1 VPVQQK
7 MTTQD
12 GSTPKAIFLPV
23 LVTLIA
29 LCLGAAAAL
38 TLLTP
43 NTAAPAGPAELS
55 LVAQRL
61 PYEAQ
66 NALRGEASAF
76 DALAKSSARLKS
88 LRAAG
93 NAGAGNAADAA
104 AWNKLSEGVRTVS
117 DARAAVETIQAS
129 NQEARELAPKLLSEL
144 GDLAS
149 AVGVQKLEGMSRYL
163 ERFELMVQ
171 RIQQDL
177 SGLASGV
184 SDAAPAAQ
192 RLADSLEFLNQ
203 VVRGLSGEESGLAL
217 TRVTGGADAEQRL
230 KAVVARNQQFAN
242 SVRKAIGAAESL
254 SKAQVAARGLPS
266 VAGTLAAQLGDA
278 AAPRVDSGAS
288 YKPWVLALLG
298 LAAALFAAL
307 VWTYRKSVNVRRSS
321 ELRVRENERNQ
332 EAIMR
337 LLDELSSLADG
348 DLTVQATVTED
359 ITGAIADSINYA
371 IEALRELVTTINDS
385 AIQLDG
391 AAKQT
396 QSTAAH
402 MAKASSAQS
411 RQISAASE
419 SMADMA
425 ASIEEVSGNSE
436 RCSDVARHSVD
447 IAHKGGDA
455 VRRTIDGMNAIRE
468 TIQET
473 SKRIKRLG
481 ESSQEI
487 GNIVELINDIA
498 EQTNILALN
507 ASIQASMAGE
517 AGRGFAVVA
526 DEVQRLAE
534 RAANATKQIEVLVR
548 TIQTDTNEAV
558 VSMERSTTDVVGG
571 ALLAENAGAAL
582 EEIEQVSNQIAS
594 LVQNISA
601 SARQQAA
608 VSGNISKNMQVV
620 REISTQTAEGST
632 ATSTSIAKLAALSAQ
647 LRKSVAGFRLPDYGG
662 GTTTVG
668 ATSSRLRALIEPAG
682 APNPGS
688 SNGTGAPVAAA
699 PVGGSAPVSAGGMGA
714 TNSSSAGNSGKIRKA
729 SGFGG

>member
-1 VPVQQK
+1 
-7 MTTQD
+7 MNMRD
-12 GSTPKAIFLPV
+12 ISTPKSTLLPA
-23 LVTLIA
+23 LVAVIL
-29 LCLGAAAAL
+29 LCLAGAAVL
-38 TLLTP
+38 TLLTHGASP
-43 NTAAPAGPAELS
+43 AAAPASEAPLI
-55 LVAQRL
+55 LQRL
-61 PYEAQ
+61 PFEAQ
-66 NALRGEASAF
+66 NALRGEATAF
-76 DALAKSSARLKS
+76 DALAKSVARINGLRSALTDDKTP
-88 LRAAG
+88 
-93 NAGAGNAADAA
+93 DP
-104 AWNKLSEGVRTVS
+104 AWNKLT
-117 DARAAVETIQAS
+117 DAASKVTEARKAVETIGAA
-129 NQEARELAPKLLSEL
+129 NQEAREIAPKLLSEL
-144 GDLAS
+144 GDLMS

-163 ERFELMVQ
+163 ERFELTVQ
-171 RIQQDL
+171 RVQQELNGL
-177 SGLASGV
+177 SSGV
-184 SDAAPAAQ
+184 GDAAHTAQ

-203 VVRGLSGEESGLAL
+203 VMRGLSGEESGLAL
-217 TRVTGGADAEQRL
+217 TRVTGSDAEQRL
-230 KAVVARNQQFAN
+230 KTVVQRNQQFGT

-254 SKAQVAARGLPS
+254 SKAQVAARTLPALAGGLAS
-266 VAGTLAAQLGDA
+266 GLGDSASQKDTGGSYKALILILLAVA
-278 AAPRVDSGAS
+278 AAS
-288 YKPWVLALLG
+288 LG
-298 LAAALFAAL
+298 ALFWVVL
-307 VWTYRKSVNVRRSS
+307 KSVSARRTT

-371 IEALRELVTTINDS
+371 VEALRELVTTINDS

-396 QSTAAH
+396 QAAAAH
-402 MAKASSAQS
+402 MVKASGAQS
-411 RQISAASE
+411 RQISSASE
-419 SMADMA
+419 SMEDMA
-425 ASIEEVSGNSE
+425 ASIEEVSGNAE

-468 TIQET
+468 AIQET

-582 EEIEQVSNQIAS
+582 EEIEQVSNQIAN

-608 VSGNISKNMQVV
+608 ASGNISKNMQVV
-620 REISTQTAEGST
+620 REISSQTAEGST

-647 LRKSVAGFRLPDYGG
+647 LRKSVAGFRLPDFGA

-668 ATSSRLRALIEPAG
+668 APPAALP
-682 APNPGS
+682 P
-688 SNGTGAPVAAA
+688 AAA
-699 PVGGSAPVSAGGMGA
+699 TPPMSDPVSL
-714 TNSSSAGNSGKIRKA
+714 SNSGRLRKA
-729 SGFGG
+729 SGVGA

>member
-1 VPVQQK
+1 
-7 MTTQD
+7 MNAMNTR
-12 GSTPKAIFLPV
+12 TPSSSAAQLLPWLFGLAV
-23 LVTLIA
+23 LGL
-29 LCLGAAAAL
+29 LAAGAL
-38 TLLTP
+38 TYLSP
-43 NTAAPAGPAELS
+43 VAATGSSPAERLA
-55 LVAQRL
+55 LDMQRV
-61 PYEAQ
+61 PFEAQ
-66 NALRGEASAF
+66 NALRGEQSAF
-76 DALAKSSARLKS
+76 DALSSTGAHIKTLRADLGDARL
-88 LRAAG
+88 
-93 NAGAGNAADAA
+93 AADPNWVKLQGSIDSVAA
-104 AWNKLSEGVRTVS
+104 ARGAVDGIGAASQDVR
-117 DARAAVETIQAS
+117 D
-129 NQEARELAPKLLSEL
+129 LAPKLLSEM

-149 AVGVQKLEGMSRYL
+149 AVGVQKLDGMSRYL
-163 ERFELMVQ
+163 ERFELTVQ

-177 SGLASGV
+177 AGLAGGV
-184 SDAAPAAQ
+184 TGAAPAAQ

-203 VVRGLSGEESGLAL
+203 VVRGLSGEDSGLAL
-217 TRVTGGADAEQRL
+217 AKVTGPDAEQKL
-230 KAVVARNQQFAN
+230 KVVAQRNQQFAA
-242 SVRKAIGAAESL
+242 SVRKAIGAAEPL
-254 SKAQVAARGLPS
+254 AKAQGAARDLSVAAGALG
-266 VAGTLAAQLGDA
+266 AGVKNAVPAAPQQGASIGVLAALG
-278 AAPRVDSGAS
+278 VS
-288 YKPWVLALLG
+288 LLS
-298 LAAALFAAL
+298 LAAL
-307 VWTYRKSVNVRRSS
+307 VWLYLKTINVRRTA

-371 IEALRELVTTINDS
+371 IEALRGLVTTINDT

-391 AAKQT
+391 ATRQT
-396 QSTAAH
+396 QAAASH
-402 MAKASSAQS
+402 MAKASGAQS

-608 VSGNISKNMQVV
+608 ASGNISKNMQVV
-620 REISTQTAEGST
+620 REISTQAAESST
-632 ATSTSIAKLAALSAQ
+632 ATSTSISKLALLAGL
-647 LRKSVAGFRLPDYGG
+647 LRKSVAGFRLPSFGG
-662 GTTTVG
+662 ANATTAIPIPTG
-668 ATSSRLRALIEPAG
+668 ATSARLPALNDRISMDTGIKEVLIKEPDQ
-682 APNPGS
+682 
-688 SNGTGAPVAAA
+688 
-699 PVGGSAPVSAGGMGA
+699 
-714 TNSSSAGNSGKIRKA
+714 IRKV
-729 SGFGG
+729 SGFGS

>member
-1 VPVQQK
+1 
-7 MTTQD
+7 M
-12 GSTPKAIFLPV
+12 
-23 LVTLIA
+23 
-29 LCLGAAAAL
+29 LCLIIAAVLTAL
-38 TLLTP
+38 TRNSAP
-43 NTAAPAGPAELS
+43 VAAPAEQLS
-55 LVAQRL
+55 LVVQRM
-61 PYEAQ
+61 PFEAQ
-66 NALRGEASAF
+66 NALRGESSAF
-76 DALAKSSARLKS
+76 DALAKSAARLKS
-88 LRAAG
+88 LRNG
-93 NAGAGNAADAA
+93 MPGSGDAA
-104 AWNKLSEGVRTVS
+104 AWSKLNDGVAAVAE
-117 DARAAVETIQAS
+117 ARPAVETIQAS
-129 NQEARELAPKLLSEL
+129 NQEVRELAPKLLSEL
-144 GDLAS
+144 GDLGS
-149 AVGVQKLEGMSRYL
+149 SVGVQKLEGMSRYL
-163 ERFELMVQ
+163 ERFELTVQ

-177 SGLASGV
+177 NGLSSGV
-184 SDAAPAAQ
+184 SDAGPSAQ

-203 VVRGLSGEESGLAL
+203 VIRGLSGEESGIAIQK
-217 TRVTGGADAEQRL
+217 VTGADPEQRL
-230 KAVVARNQQFAN
+230 KTVVQRNQQYTN
-242 SVRKAIGAAESL
+242 SVRKAIGAAEPL
-254 SKAQVAARGLPS
+254 AKAQAAARALP
-266 VAGTLAAQLGDA
+266 ALANTLATQLGS
-278 AAPRVDSGAS
+278 AAPRVESGGG
-288 YKPWVLALLG
+288 YKIWILALLT
-298 LAAALFAAL
+298 LAALLVAAL
-307 VWTYRKSVNVRRSS
+307 AWVYSKTADKRRSN

-396 QSTAAH
+396 QGAAAH

-447 IAHKGGDA
+447 VAHKGGDA

-620 REISTQTAEGST
+620 REISSQTAEGST

-647 LRKSVAGFRLPDYGG
+647 LRKSVAGFRLPDF
-662 GTTTVG
+662 GTG
-668 ATSSRLRALIEPAG
+668 ATSGKLPALKEPA
-682 APNPGS
+682 APAPRQPAPASPGK
-688 SNGTGAPVAAA
+688 
-699 PVGGSAPVSAGGMGA
+699 M
-714 TNSSSAGNSGKIRKA
+714 RKA
-729 SGFGG
+729 SGIGA

>member
-1 VPVQQK
+1 
-7 MTTQD
+7 MNL
-12 GSTPKAIFLPV
+12 LPV
-23 LVTLIA
+23 LAALVV
-29 LCLGAAAAL
+29 LCLAAAAAL
-38 TLLTP
+38 TVITRGS
-43 NTAAPAGPAELS
+43 APSAPSAELS
-55 LVAQRL
+55 LVVQRV

-66 NALRGEASAF
+66 NALRGESSAF
-76 DALAKSSARLKS
+76 EALAKSVARLKS
-88 LRAAG
+88 LHGAVPDKEEG
-93 NAGAGNAADAA
+93 IGAGTAGGAN
-104 AWNKLSEGVRTVS
+104 WKKLNDSVNTVGE
-117 DARAAVETIQAS
+117 ARSAVESIQAS
-129 NQEARELAPKLLSEL
+129 NREARELAPKLLSEL

-177 SGLASGV
+177 NGLASGV

-203 VVRGLSGEESGLAL
+203 VMRGLSGEESGLAL
-217 TRVTGGADAEQRL
+217 AKVTGADAEQRL
-230 KAVVARNQQFAN
+230 KTVVARNQQYGN
-242 SVRKAIGAAESL
+242 SVRKAIGAAEAL
-254 SKAQVAARGLPS
+254 SKAQAAARTLPS
-266 VAGTLAAQLGDA
+266 VASTLAAELGDA
-278 AAPRVDSGAS
+278 PSSRESSGPD
-288 YKPWVLALLG
+288 YKPWILTLLG
-298 LAAALFAAL
+298 LAAALLAAL
-307 VWTYRKSVNVRRSS
+307 AWTYLKSVNMRRTS

-391 AAKQT
+391 ATKQT
-396 QSTAAH
+396 QAAAAH

-411 RQISAASE
+411 RQISSASE

-582 EEIEQVSNQIAS
+582 EEIEQVSNQIAN

-608 VSGNISKNMQVV
+608 ASGNISKNMQVV
-620 REISTQTAEGST
+620 REISSQTAEGST

-647 LRKSVAGFRLPDYGG
+647 LRKSVSGFRLPDYGG
-662 GTTTVG
+662 GTTTIG
-668 ATSSRLRALIEPAG
+668 ASSTRLPAMIEPPVADG
-682 APNPGS
+682 KGS
-688 SNGTGAPVAAA
+688 SA
-699 PVGGSAPVSAGGMGA
+699 
-714 TNSSSAGNSGKIRKA
+714 SSTGNSAKMRKA
-729 SGFGG
+729 SGFGA

>member
-1 VPVQQK
+1 
-7 MTTQD
+7 MNT
-12 GSTPKAIFLPV
+12 SEPKTLKSNLLPFLLAGIV
-23 LVTLIA
+23 
-29 LCLGAAAAL
+29 LCLGGAAVL
-38 TLLTP
+38 TFLTR
-43 NTAAPAGPAELS
+43 TGAPAASPGAQLS
-55 LVAQRL
+55 FLVRSV
-61 PYEAQ
+61 PVEAQ
-66 NALRGEASAF
+66 NALRGDVSEF
-76 DALAKSSARLKS
+76 DALGQTLSRIKGLRSAWGDAKVSADPAWNKMI
-88 LRAAG
+88 
-93 NAGAGNAADAA
+93 DAA
-104 AWNKLSEGVRTVS
+104 AAVGE
-117 DARAAVETIQAS
+117 ARSAVAAIQAA
-129 NQEARELAPKLLSEL
+129 NQETRDLAPKLLSEL

-149 AVGVQKLEGMSRYL
+149 AVGGQKLEGMTRTL
-163 ERFELMVQ
+163 ERFELTVQ
-171 RIQQDL
+171 RVQQEL
-177 SGLASGV
+177 SGLSSGV
-184 SDAAPAAQ
+184 SDAAPTAQ
-192 RLADSLEFLNQ
+192 RLADNLEFLGQ
-203 VVRGLSGEESGLAL
+203 VIRGLSGEESGLAL
-217 TRVTGGADAEQRL
+217 SRVTGPDAEQRL
-230 KAVVARNQQFAN
+230 NIVVQRNQQFAI
-242 SVRKAIGAAESL
+242 SVRKAISASEPL
-254 SKAQVAARGLPS
+254 SKAQAAARTLPALAS
-266 VAGTLAAQLGDA
+266 GLAAKVGDA
-278 AAPRVDSGAS
+278 PAAEVDSGSS
-288 YKPWVLALLG
+288 YKPLILSLLG
-298 LAAALFAAL
+298 IAAVLLGALTLFFF
-307 VWTYRKSVNVRRSS
+307 KSLNARRAT
-321 ELRVRENERNQ
+321 EVRVRENERNQ

-396 QSTAAH
+396 QSAAAH
-402 MAKASSAQS
+402 MAKASGAQS

-419 SMADMA
+419 SMEDMA

-436 RCSDVARHSVD
+436 RCADVARHSVD

-608 VSGNISKNMQVV
+608 ASGNISKNMQVV
-620 REISTQTAEGST
+620 REISSQTAEGTT

-647 LRKSVAGFRLPDYGG
+647 LRKSVMGFRLPDYGA

-668 ATSSRLRALIEPAG
+668 S
-682 APNPGS
+682 
-688 SNGTGAPVAAA
+688 APVALAA
-699 PVGGSAPVSAGGMGA
+699 SPNDPMNVATSARL
-714 TNSSSAGNSGKIRKA
+714 RKA
-729 SGFGG
+729 SGAGG

>member
-1 VPVQQK
+1 VVQ
-7 MTTQD
+7 
-12 GSTPKAIFLPV
+12 
-23 LVTLIA
+23 
-29 LCLGAAAAL
+29 
-38 TLLTP
+38 
-43 NTAAPAGPAELS
+43 
-55 LVAQRL
+55 
-61 PYEAQ
+61 
-66 NALRGEASAF
+66 
-76 DALAKSSARLKS
+76 
-88 LRAAG
+88 
-93 NAGAGNAADAA
+93 
-104 AWNKLSEGVRTVS
+104 
-117 DARAAVETIQAS
+117 
-129 NQEARELAPKLLSEL
+129 
-144 GDLAS
+144 
-149 AVGVQKLEGMSRYL
+149 
-163 ERFELMVQ
+163 
-171 RIQQDL
+171 
-177 SGLASGV
+177 
-184 SDAAPAAQ
+184 
-192 RLADSLEFLNQ
+192 
-203 VVRGLSGEESGLAL
+203 
-217 TRVTGGADAEQRL
+217 
-230 KAVVARNQQFAN
+230 RNQQFAAA
-242 SVRKAIGAAESL
+242 VRKAIAAAEPL
-254 SKAQVAARGLPS
+254 SKAQAAARSMPAESGALAQKLGDTPPAGSDGDSGYKSLILILLGVAA
-266 VAGTLAAQLGDA
+266 
-278 AAPRVDSGAS
+278 
-288 YKPWVLALLG
+288 ALLG
-298 LAAALFAAL
+298 AMTLIFL
-307 VWTYRKSVNVRRSS
+307 KSVNARRTT

-396 QSTAAH
+396 QGAAAH
-402 MAKASSAQS
+402 MAKASGAQS

-436 RCSDVARHSVD
+436 RCADVARHSVD

-548 TIQTDTNEAV
+548 TIQADTNEAV

-608 VSGNISKNMQVV
+608 ASGNISKNMQVV
-620 REISTQTAEGST
+620 REISSQTAEGST

-647 LRKSVAGFRLPDYGG
+647 LRKSVAGFRLPDYSE
-662 GTTTVG
+662 GTATMSATVAIPPAKDPG
-668 ATSSRLRALIEPAG
+668 NVQNAARL
-682 APNPGS
+682 
-688 SNGTGAPVAAA
+688 
-699 PVGGSAPVSAGGMGA
+699 
-714 TNSSSAGNSGKIRKA
+714 RKA
-729 SGFGG
+729 SGVGA

>member
-1 VPVQQK
+1 MNTRNDVYI
-7 MTTQD
+7 
-12 GSTPKAIFLPV
+12 GAKALPWV
-23 LVTLIA
+23 WGFAV
-29 LCLGAAAAL
+29 LCLLAAVIL
-38 TLLTP
+38 TLLNRGSAP
-43 NTAAPAGPAELS
+43 NEPSMEQLS
-55 LVAQRL
+55 LVTQQI

-66 NALRGEASAF
+66 NALRGEPIAF
-76 DALAKSSARLKS
+76 DSLGKTMAKLKTLRSELASPELAVDPGWS
-88 LRAAG
+88 
-93 NAGAGNAADAA
+93 
-104 AWNKLSEGVRTVS
+104 KLQTLVTTVS
-117 DARAAVETIQAS
+117 EARMAVETIDRAS
-129 NQEARELAPKLLSEL
+129 LSVRELAPKLLSEM

-149 AVGVQKLEGMSRYL
+149 GVGAQKLDGMSRYL
-163 ERFELMVQ
+163 ERFELTVQ

-177 SGLASGV
+177 TGLSTGV
-184 SDAAPAAQ
+184 TTAAPAAQ

-203 VVRGLSGEESGLAL
+203 VIRGLSGEEAGLSLAK
-217 TRVTGGADAEQRL
+217 VTGAEGEQRL
-230 KAVVARNQQFAN
+230 KIVSQRNQQFAA
-242 SVRKAIGAAESL
+242 SVRKAIGAAEPL
-254 SKAQVAARGLPS
+254 SKAQGAARELPAVAA
-266 VAGTLAAQLGDA
+266 ALGSKINSLQA
-278 AAPRVDSGAS
+278 AAPAEVSRSLN
-288 YKPWVLALLG
+288 PWILAAIFCALLSLG
-298 LAAALFAAL
+298 GL
-307 VWTYRKSVNVRRSS
+307 VWVYLKTANVNRSV

-371 IEALRELVTTINDS
+371 IEALRDLVTTINDTV
-385 AIQLDG
+385 IQLDG
-391 AAKQT
+391 ATKQT
-396 QSTAAH
+396 QAAAAH
-402 MAKASSAQS
+402 MAKASGAQS

-608 VSGNISKNMQVV
+608 ASGNISKNMQVV
-620 REISTQTAEGST
+620 REISTQTAEGS
-632 ATSTSIAKLAALSAQ
+632 ATTSNSIAKLAALAAQ
-647 LRKSVAGFRLPDYGG
+647 LRPPPIPPRCVCPR
-662 GTTTVG
+662 
-668 ATSSRLRALIEPAG
+668 
-682 APNPGS
+682 
-688 SNGTGAPVAAA
+688 
-699 PVGGSAPVSAGGMGA
+699 
-714 TNSSSAGNSGKIRKA
+714 
-729 SGFGG
+729 

>member
-1 VPVQQK
+1 
-7 MTTQD
+7 M
-12 GSTPKAIFLPV
+12 STRDIPTPRSNLLPV
-23 LVTLIA
+23 LLVPIL
-29 LCLGAAAAL
+29 LCLVGAAVL
-38 TLLTP
+38 TLLLRTAP
-43 NTAAPAGPAELS
+43 PVAAPADQLS
-55 LVAQRL
+55 FVVQRL
-61 PYEAQ
+61 PFEAQ
-66 NALRGEASAF
+66 NALRGDSSAF
-76 DALAKSSARLKS
+76 DALAKSSARLKN
-88 LRAAG
+88 LR
-93 NAGAGNAADAA
+93 GALRDSKVTSDPT
-104 AWNKLSEGVRTVS
+104 WNQLTDTVAVVG
-117 DARAAVETIQAS
+117 DARAAVEAIQAS
-129 NQEARELAPKLLSEL
+129 NQETRELAPKLLSEL

-149 AVGVQKLEGMSRYL
+149 AVGVQKLEGLSRYL
-163 ERFELMVQ
+163 DRFELTVQ
-171 RIQQDL
+171 RVQQEL
-177 SGLASGV
+177 SGLGSGV
-184 SDAAPAAQ
+184 SDAAPTAQ

-217 TRVTGGADAEQRL
+217 SRVTGADAEQRL
-230 KAVVARNQQFAN
+230 KLVVQRNQQFAAA
-242 SVRKAIGAAESL
+242 VRKAIGAAEPL
-254 SKAQVAARGLPS
+254 SKAQTAARGLP
-266 VAGTLAAQLGDA
+266 AL
-278 AAPRVDSGAS
+278 SGA
-288 YKPWVLALLG
+288 
-298 LAAALFAAL
+298 LAAAIGDTPPVGDSDGGYKALILILLAVAAVL
-307 VWTYRKSVNVRRSS
+307 LGVLTMTFLKSVNARRTT

-396 QSTAAH
+396 QSAAAH
-402 MAKASSAQS
+402 MAKASGAQS

-601 SARQQAA
+601 SARQQAVA
-608 VSGNISKNMQVV
+608 SGNISKNMQVV
-620 REISTQTAEGST
+620 REISSQTAEGST
-632 ATSTSIAKLAALSAQ
+632 TTSIAKLAALSAQ
-647 LRKSVAGFRLPDYGG
+647 LRKSVSGFRLPDYNE
-662 GTTTVG
+662 GTTTIDSQTAALPTAKDPAAVQN
-668 ATSSRLRALIEPAG
+668 AARL
-682 APNPGS
+682 
-688 SNGTGAPVAAA
+688 
-699 PVGGSAPVSAGGMGA
+699 
-714 TNSSSAGNSGKIRKA
+714 RKA
-729 SGFGG
+729 SGVGA

>member
-1 VPVQQK
+1 
-7 MTTQD
+7 MTQD
-12 GSTPKAIFLPV
+12 SNSKFGVALMPV
-23 LVTLIA
+23 LLAVSV
-29 LCLGAAAAL
+29 LGMLVAAAL
-38 TLLTP
+38 TLFATSSTP
-43 NTAAPAGPAELS
+43 PVPSVQEIAFIT
-55 LVAQRL
+55 QRVPL
-61 PYEAQ
+61 EAQ
-66 NALRGEASAF
+66 SALRGELSAF
-76 DALAKSSARLKS
+76 DALDRSMAKLKA
-88 LRAAG
+88 LRA
-93 NAGAGNAADAA
+93 GAPAALMADANF
-104 AWNKLSEGVRTVS
+104 NKLTDGVGAV
-117 DARAAVETIQAS
+117 DEARNAVAAIQAS
-129 NQEARELAPKLLSEL
+129 NQEARDLAPKLLSEL

-149 AVGVQKLEGMSRYL
+149 AVGVQKLDGMSRNL
-163 ERFELMVQ
+163 ERFELTVQ

-177 SGLASGV
+177 NGLASGV

-192 RLADSLEFLNQ
+192 RLADGLEFLDQ
-203 VVRGLSGEESGLAL
+203 VMRGLSGEESGLAL
-217 TRVTGGADAEQRL
+217 PKITGQDAENRL
-230 KAVVARNQQFAN
+230 KTVMQRNQQFAVA
-242 SVRKAIGAAESL
+242 VRKAIGAAEPL
-254 SKAQVAARGLPS
+254 AKGQTAAHLLPT
-266 VAGTLAAQLGDA
+266 VAGAIVAQAGAALPVESSSAEAGGAVKSWILGSLVTA
-278 AAPRVDSGAS
+278 LLSL
-288 YKPWVLALLG
+288 LALAVVYLK
-298 LAAALFAAL
+298 A
-307 VWTYRKSVNVRRSS
+307 VNTRRTA

-391 AAKQT
+391 ATRQT
-396 QSTAAH
+396 QAAAAH
-402 MAKASSAQS
+402 MARASGAQS

-419 SMADMA
+419 SMAEMA
-425 ASIEEVSGNSE
+425 SSIEEVSGNSE

-608 VSGNISKNMQVV
+608 ASGNISKNMQVV
-620 REISTQTAEGST
+620 REISTQTAESST
-632 ATSTSIAKLAALSAQ
+632 ATSTSIAKLAALAAQ
-647 LRKSVAGFRLPDYGG
+647 LRKSIAGFRLPDYGT
-662 GTTTVG
+662 GTTTLGGNTSTRLPALSEPATSATG
-668 ATSSRLRALIEPAG
+668 ATSAS
-682 APNPGS
+682 
-688 SNGTGAPVAAA
+688 
-699 PVGGSAPVSAGGMGA
+699 GA
-714 TNSSSAGNSGKIRKA
+714 TSATSATGGTSAETASTGKMRKA
-729 SGFGG
+729 SGFGA

>member
-1 VPVQQK
+1 
-7 MTTQD
+7 M
-12 GSTPKAIFLPV
+12 STPDNTLSKSNVLPALLAMV
-23 LVTLIA
+23 V
-29 LCLGAAAAL
+29 LCLAGAAVL
-38 TLLTP
+38 TLLTHS
-43 NTAAPAGPAELS
+43 AAPLAASPDQLS
-55 LVAQRL
+55 LVMQRI
-61 PYEAQ
+61 PFEAQ
-66 NALRGEASAF
+66 NALRGEASSF
-76 DALAKSSARLKS
+76 DALARSSARLSS
-88 LRAAG
+88 LTASAPLAELKTKFNPDWLRL
-93 NAGAGNAADAA
+93 N
-104 AWNKLSEGVRTVS
+104 EGVAKIGE
-117 DARAAVETIQAS
+117 ARAAVEAIQAS
-129 NQEARELAPKLLSEL
+129 NREVRELAPKLLSEL

-149 AVGVQKLEGMSRYL
+149 AVGVQKLDGMSRYL
-163 ERFELMVQ
+163 ERFELTVQ
-171 RIQQDL
+171 RVQQELNGL
-177 SGLASGV
+177 STGV

-217 TRVTGGADAEQRL
+217 SRVTGTDAEQRL
-230 KAVVARNQQFAN
+230 KTVVQRNQQFAAA
-242 SVRKAIGAAESL
+242 VRKAIGAAEPL
-254 SKAQVAARGLPS
+254 SRAQTAAAALP
-266 VAGTLAAQLGDA
+266 ALTGGLAAKIDETSTAGDA
-278 AAPRVDSGAS
+278 GGFGYKGGILVLLAAAF
-288 YKPWVLALLG
+288 ALLG
-298 LAAALFAAL
+298 ALTWLFLKSMNA
-307 VWTYRKSVNVRRSS
+307 RKTT

-385 AIQLDG
+385 AIQLEG
-391 AAKQT
+391 ATKQT
-396 QSTAAH
+396 QAAAAH
-402 MAKASSAQS
+402 MAKASGAQS

-419 SMADMA
+419 SMQEMA

-601 SARQQAA
+601 SARQQAVA
-608 VSGNISKNMQVV
+608 SGNISKNMQVV
-620 REISTQTAEGST
+620 REISSQTAEGST

-668 ATSSRLRALIEPAG
+668 TRTLAPPPAQD
-682 APNPGS
+682 
-688 SNGTGAPVAAA
+688 PVDLN
-699 PVGGSAPVSAGGMGA
+699 S
-714 TNSSSAGNSGKIRKA
+714 TNRMRKA
-729 SGFGG
+729 SGA